1 MSLASLPESTQK
13 DVTHDS
19 LDHGSSQTTLSRD
32 PRRAS
37 LAENQPT
44 LLEKSRNSQSVVQLL
59 QEFVTQVASVA
70 SISSERDRVTKKL
83 QTENAELNKAKL
95 RYFQYPSLSGHGR
108 KKQTQSDELGDIEGK
123 LQNHVKAQEEL
134 IQELANR
141 ISSNAARQKQLEE
154 MIIDVGSTTAEA
166 SSAVLDAQKAKDDNT
181 RFSCL
186 KSIVELLGKSSCNQT
201 DNLVSLK
208 QEIEGVRSQL
218 SVLTAKE
225 PRWVKLEQ
233 QLDKLENSTRDKHEE
248 VSRRL
253 DEFQKTISLHKS
265 LIDSSSRSMP
275 GEAGSSTSL
284 ESGSSQA
291 LSVLTSDIQSL
302 AEQLQNLRDLQ
313 EAKETLISDE
323 FENLKRLAGGY
334 EKALEN
340 LNAEL
345 TALKNRAEQAFVPH
359 SSAARNASVP
369 TAPSTVSSSSS
380 IPPPLHQMAGVSS
393 NGQPISPLP
402 VLDLQ
407 QAFGNLYNDLFSL
420 KQVVEKHAKALST
433 HQVSLHS
440 LEMRYNNISSEP
452 IVRQMVIA
460 MQEMYPYASTVQTEL
475 DRLKK
480 DVVQLINKQS
490 FLLTATSGGAGQNG
504 VVSQTPEPMSQKA
517 QVYNGLAGSES
528 AQFAELPST
537 VKVVTQKLESLSDTV
552 NSNNSRI
559 QELHNLRE
567 QVKQLAQSVDT
578 ALAQVKE
585 TARAQLDAKE
595 EKVTLIKDMN
605 AERDRLNDE
614 LKSVI
619 FRIDDVEKVTLEKL
633 AFAVHRSEK
642 LSSQIDSLN
651 QRVDEIVVETEKGQ
665 QSAHVPKA
673 SKTLLS
679 SDMTKSLPRSP
690 QAKPYKHPQTNQKR
704 KHDTFLRDED

>member
-1 MSLASLPESTQK
+1 MSLVSLPESTQK

-19 LDHGSSQTTLSRD
+19 FDHTTLSRD

-37 LAENQPT
+37 LAGNQPN
-44 LLEKSRNSQSVVQLL
+44 LPEKSRNSQSVVQLL

-70 SISSERDRVTKKL
+70 SISSERDHLAKKL
-83 QTENAELNKAKL
+83 QTENVELNKAKL

-108 KKQTQSDELGDIEGK
+108 KKQTQSDELAGIEGN
-123 LQNHVKAQEEL
+123 LQNHVTAQEEL

-141 ISSNAARQKQLEE
+141 ITSNAARQKQLEE
-154 MIIDVGSTTAEA
+154 MIMDVGSATAEA
-166 SSAVLDAQKAKDDNT
+166 SSAVLDAQKAKDDES
-181 RFSCL
+181 RFSSL
-186 KSIVELLGKSSCNQT
+186 KSIVELLGKSAGNQT

-208 QEIEGVRSQL
+208 QEIEELRCQL

-233 QLDKLENSTRDKHEE
+233 QLNKLENSTGDKHEE
-248 VSRRL
+248 VSRHL
-253 DEFQKTISLHKS
+253 DEFQRTISLHKS
-265 LIDSSSRSMP
+265 LIDSPSRSVP
-275 GEAGSSTSL
+275 GEAGSSTSP
-284 ESGSSQA
+284 ESGTSQA
-291 LSVLTSDIQSL
+291 FSVLTSNIQSL
-302 AEQLQNLRDLQ
+302 AEQLQSLRDLQ
-313 EAKETLISDE
+313 EAKEALISDE
-323 FENLKRLAGGY
+323 FENLQKLTGNY
-334 EKALEN
+334 EKALEK
-340 LNAEL
+340 LNVEL
-345 TALKNRAEQAFVPH
+345 TALKNRVEQGFAPH
-359 SSAARNASVP
+359 FSSARNASVP
-369 TAPSTVSSSSS
+369 MIPSSVGSTTT
-380 IPPPLHQMAGVSS
+380 IPPPLHQMARVSP

-402 VLDLQ
+402 ALDLQ
-407 QAFGNLYNDLFSL
+407 QAFGNLNNDLFSL

-440 LEMRYNNISSEP
+440 LEMRYNNLSSEP

-480 DVVQLINKQS
+480 DVAQLIHKQS
-490 FLLTATSGGAGQNG
+490 LFLTATSSAAAQNG
-504 VVSQTPEPMSQKA
+504 VVNQTPEPMSQKA
-517 QVYNGLAGSES
+517 QVHNGSAGSES
-528 AQFAELPST
+528 TQFAELAST
-537 VKVVTQKLESLSDTV
+537 AKVVTQKLESLSDTV
-552 NSNNSRI
+552 NSNNSQI
-559 QELHNLRE
+559 QELQNLRE
-567 QVKQLAQSVDT
+567 QVKQLAQSVDN

-595 EKVTLIKDMN
+595 EKETLIKDMN

-633 AFAVHRSEK
+633 ALAVHRSEK
-642 LSSQIDSLN
+642 ISSQIDSLN

-679 SDMTKSLPRSP
+679 PDMTKSLPRSP
-690 QAKPYKHPQTNQKR
+690 QAKPYKHPQVNQKR
-704 KHDTFLRDED
+704 KHDTFLRGED